1 MDRHID
7 TTLLSAYHDGRL
19 GPAQGEIVRR
29 HVEACGR
36 CGRALADLRR
46 ADDLVRLAAPCIAD
60 DESWRR
66 LRAGVL
72 AATVE
77 RPGGRRSLPRRAPW
91 MIGAGLAAAAA
102 IAALAVLLRPE
113 PPIDHLDFGGPLAVG
128 RPQPAAEPALGTT
141 SPAALGR
148 AGRTAISADAI
159 PVPPNPADVG
169 AAILSRPAAPASVRS
184 ESPRV
189 EPSMTPP
196 ARSPVFLSLAPAL
209 PREVV
214 VAPADGA
221 ADPRATARLVR
232 ATFDAAEHYL
242 TRIEA
247 LSPSNAAAFAELN
260 GRLKADRV
268 LERLMHVR
276 RRAGLDSALRTQAAV
291 LEALFMKFTLAAG
304 DYLSRDIAAAQ
315 RDIHR
320 VELRRA
326 AIEEARRW
334 LAALR
339 TEATALASL

>member
-7 TTLLSAYHDGRL
+7 ATLLSAYHDGRL

-46 ADDLVRLAAPCIAD
+46 ADDLVRLAAPRSAD

-77 RPGGRRSLPRRAPW
+77 QFAGRRSLPRRAPW
-91 MIGAGLAAAAA
+91 MIGAGLAAAA

-113 PPIDHLDFGGPLAVG
+113 PPIDHLDFGGPLVVD
-128 RPQPAAEPALGTT
+128 RTQPAAEPALGTT
-141 SPAALGR
+141 SAAALGR
-148 AGRTAISADAI
+148 ASRTAISADAI

-169 AAILSRPAAPASVRS
+169 AAILSRPAAPVSVRS

-209 PREVV
+209 PREAV

-304 DYLSRDIAAAQ
+304 DYLSRDLAAAQ